1 MRSSFG
7 RLALSAA
14 AVTILGSCGVGIGM
28 GPGIGG
34 GIGGI
39 GGGSS
44 IIPAAIPAADPATEA
59 SFQRWVQDFRPRA
72 VSSGV
77 SPATYDR
84 SMQIARYNPDVIRL
98 DRKQSEFSRPIWLY
112 LDSAVSPERIATGR
126 QMAARHGRTLAAIES
141 RYGVPAEIVLAVW
154 GMESNFGA
162 NRGRMQIIPALATLA
177 YDGRRSEMFQN
188 QLIAAMKI
196 IQAGDTDPQHMLGS
210 WAGAMGHTQFMPT
223 SYLSYAVDFTGD
235 GRRDIWSDDPT
246 DALAS
251 TAAYL
256 ARNGWVR
263 GQRWGTE
270 VVLPAGFTAVGKGTR
285 TSTRQLAAMGVRP
298 INGGSLPEGTGSII
312 RPAGANG
319 PSFLIL
325 DNFRAILRYNN
336 ADSYALGVSYLA
348 EAIAGRPGIKA
359 GWPRSDRP
367 LAQAERVEIQRL
379 LTARGFY
386 RDEIDGKIGTGTM
399 EAISAFQR
407 SIGAPPDGYATSILL
422 GQLRG
427 R

>member
-1 MRSSFG
+1 MTSSIT

-14 AVTILGSCGVGIGM
+14 LVAVLGSCGMGVGV

-34 GIGGI
+34 T

-44 IIPAAIPAADPATEA
+44 VTPAPIPAADPATEA
-59 SFQRWVQDFRPRA
+59 SFQRWVQSFRPKA
-72 VSSGV
+72 ISSGV

-84 SMQIARYNPDVIRL
+84 SMRIARYNPEVIRL
-98 DRKQSEFSRPIWLY
+98 DRRQAEFTRPVWLY
-112 LDSAVSPERIATGR
+112 LDSAVSPERISTGR
-126 QMAARHGRTLAAIES
+126 QMAARHGRTLAAIEA
-141 RYGVPAEIVLAVW
+141 RYGVPSEIVVAVW
-154 GMESNFGA
+154 GMESNFGS
-162 NRGRMQIIPALATLA
+162 NRGRMQIIPSLATLA

-188 QLIAAMKI
+188 QLVAALKI
-196 IQAGDTDPQHMLGS
+196 IQAGDTAPEQMLGS

-235 GRRDIWSDDPT
+235 GRRDIWADDPT
-246 DALAS
+246 DSLAS

-263 GQRWGTE
+263 GQTWGTE
-270 VVLPAGFTAVGKGTR
+270 VALPQGFTAVGKGTR
-285 TSTRQLAAMGVRP
+285 TNTRQLAAMGVRP
-298 INGGSLPEGTGSII
+298 INGGALPAGTGSII
-312 RPAGANG
+312 RPAGARG
-319 PSFLIL
+319 PAFLIL
-325 DNFRAILRYNN
+325 DNFRSILRYNN
-336 ADSYALGVSYLA
+336 SDNYALGVSYLA
-348 EAIAGRPGIKA
+348 EAIAGRPGIRA
-359 GWPRSDRP
+359 DWPRSDRP
-367 LAQAERVEIQRL
+367 LSQAERTEIQRL
-379 LTARGFY
+379 LAARGFY

-407 SIGAPPDGYATSILL
+407 SIGVPPDGYATSILL